1 MFKLKFGAIGFLSL
15 GLTLISSAT
24 QALPGQTT
32 DEAVAWINAN
42 PTLRPA
48 IGNGLVV
55 KKSNTPSQ
63 RFNFQSSLLPPGR
76 IDVPR
81 NRTTIRSERYAF
93 FDMINGV
100 TFERLVTSLRII
112 YGVDIYQDYQQSQII
127 FNYPTQ
133 EMINRSRRQNLP
145 LLEAR
150 KGQLR
155 LGNRYA
161 YWLEIVETE
170 NGMAFDGQMTVFL
183 KEDLEKF
190 AAELQSR

>member
-1 MFKLKFGAIGFLSL
+1 MFKLKFGAIGFFSL
-15 GLTLISSAT
+15 GLTLISSPT

-63 RFNFQSSLLPPGR
+63 RFNFQASLLPPGR

-100 TFERLVTSLRII
+100 TLERLVTSLRII

-170 NGMAFDGQMTVFL
+170 NGIAFDGQMTVFL